1 MPVCQAVQACRPCC
15 SARIHMHVE
24 VGDHGGLNGNSPHRY
39 YICIRSSQLMKCL
52 KRLGAVA
59 LLEECVNGS
68 GH

>member
-1 MPVCQAVQACRPCC
+1 
-15 SARIHMHVE
+15 MHVE